1 MKNASLYLWLKT
13 KLFCCKILLQY
24 RNDLHVLGR
33 VMTKIMIRN
42 MMMTTNRTTVMMMTT
57 IMTKFKPLRKP
68 AASAVI
74 SCSPFK
80 AAKAGR
86 PTVFHLLSSSCDK
99 DYHHHHHHHHHHL
112 WSCVIMMKM
121 KIMRMQTKLV
131 NITYVGEISLAHVSS
146 RISANY

>member
-1 MKNASLYLWLKT
+1 MLNDS
-13 KLFCCKILLQY
+13 KIAQLNSERPLHQTAV

-42 MMMTTNRTTVMMMTT
+42 MMMMRTTMVVMMTT
-57 IMTKFKPLRKP
+57 IMTKFKLPRKP

-99 DYHHHHHHHHHHL
+99 DYHHHHHHHHHHHL
-112 WSCVIMMKM
+112 WSCVIMMKKM
-121 KIMRMQTKLV
+121 NIMRMQTKLV

>member
-1 MKNASLYLWLKT
+1 MTEDKAILLQ
-13 KLFCCKILLQY
+13 CKILLQY

-42 MMMTTNRTTVMMMTT
+42 MMMMRTTMVVMMTT
-57 IMTKFKPLRKP
+57 IMTKFKLPRKP

-99 DYHHHHHHHHHHL
+99 DYHHHHL

>member
-1 MKNASLYLWLKT
+1 
-13 KLFCCKILLQY
+13 
-24 RNDLHVLGR
+24 
-33 VMTKIMIRN
+33 MTKIMIRN
-42 MMMTTNRTTVMMMTT
+42 MMMMRTTMVVMMTT
-57 IMTKFKPLRKP
+57 IMTKFKLPRKP
-68 AASAVI
+68 AAGAVI

-99 DYHHHHHHHHHHL
+99 DYHHHHHL